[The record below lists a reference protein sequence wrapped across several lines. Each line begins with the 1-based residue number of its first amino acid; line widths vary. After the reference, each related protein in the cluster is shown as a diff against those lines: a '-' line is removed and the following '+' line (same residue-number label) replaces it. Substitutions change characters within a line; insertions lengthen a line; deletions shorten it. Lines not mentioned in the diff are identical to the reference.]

1 MKQRHNQPVQN
12 FIQQVQMK
20 AKVIELPEDQVI
32 GALMKG
38 FLPHI
43 RSDLIRSDV
52 TNIGDVIREASIS
65 EQANKIKGP
74 KAENILSEERLVKAI
89 SDSHVY

>member
-43 RSDLIRSDV
+43 
-52 TNIGDVIREASIS
+52 
-65 EQANKIKGP
+65 
-74 KAENILSEERLVKAI
+74 
-89 SDSHVY
+89 